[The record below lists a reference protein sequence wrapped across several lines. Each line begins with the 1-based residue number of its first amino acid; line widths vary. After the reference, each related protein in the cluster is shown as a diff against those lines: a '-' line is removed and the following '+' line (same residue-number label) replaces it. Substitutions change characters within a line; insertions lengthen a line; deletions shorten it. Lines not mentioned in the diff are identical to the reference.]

1 MYSRLLN
8 TIYESELRSSKD
20 LAFSLKKKT
29 LDKTLILV
37 EILEKF
43 TIGINWKSILH
54 TQCGS
59 NLGSS
64 YNEIN
69 F

>member
-1 MYSRLLN
+1 MHQ
-8 TIYESELRSSKD
+8 IEIFKGPC
-20 LAFSLKKKT
+20 FSLKKKS

-37 EILEKF
+37 EILENF

-54 TQCGS
+54 TQCGC